1 MYINKYYNLKWKCND
16 HGLLCSEEQ
25 GNSLQHTAINLW
37 QIKYQNKKIKVSL
50 AFKGSDKNWNERK
63 QTWNKYYFQIIGNIS
78 SSYYLCM
85 VRVEMNI
92 KIESFNC

>member
-1 MYINKYYNLKWKCND
+1 MDFYAVKSRVIVLST
-16 HGLLCSEEQ
+16 LLSIF
-25 GNSLQHTAINLW
+25 GRSST
-37 QIKYQNKKIKVSL
+37 KKKKNQVSL

-85 VRVEMNI
+85 VRVEMDI